1 MTANSSD
8 SMPDAADG
16 PSVPSRSPKPDLL
29 DRLIKEHGRPLRRMA
44 KGLSLLP
51 LGAVRAFQRPQ
62 FRRHFLYAIAV
73 QLVSFFVLR
82 LLSIIL
88 AIGPLWTMRFIL
100 SLLLSGS
107 NPNRSRLLD
116 AFTTI
121 IGAVDELI
129 GGTPLLL
136 VLSLRYVWPSTLD
149 AIFMESAQAR
159 DPALAA
165 VLAAR
170 PYVYRYW
177 QEFVHYLKR
186 SMRRLRWLVAYKLA
200 GLLPYIGPLLIM
212 GISFYMTRQSFG
224 RRLAAVYAVLTL
236 MPGGRIY
243 AAKLMELA
251 LGSRQLAR
259 ELLEPYFCR
268 MDMNSR
274 MRREWF
280 RHRNAATFGFGL
292 LAYILMQQSTNLL
305 VYIVAQAAIIEL
317 VSARETLSRKPKTT

>member
-1 MTANSSD
+1 MAANSSN
-8 SMPDAADG
+8 STPNAADR
-16 PSVPSRSPKPDLL
+16 PSTASRSSEPDLL
-29 DRLIKEHGRPLRRMA
+29 DRLIKEHGRPLRRLA

-100 SLLLSGS
+100 SLLSPKS
-107 NPNRSRLLD
+107 TRLLGT
-116 AFTTI
+116 FTMI

-129 GGTPLLL
+129 DGTPLLL

-159 DPALAA
+159 DPALAT

-170 PYVYRYW
+170 PYTYRYW

-200 GLLPYIGPLLIM
+200 GLLPYIGPPLIM
-212 GISFYMTRQSFG
+212 GISFYVTRQAFG

-243 AAKLMELA
+243 ATKLMELA

-274 MRREWF
+274 MRRDWF
-280 RHRNAATFGFGL
+280 RHRNAATFGFGM
-292 LAYILMQQSTNLL
+292 LAYILMQQSWTNLL

-317 VSARETLSRKPKTT
+317 VSAHETLSRKPKTT